1 MQYNSQLCERS
12 ELELPTVEGFSGL
25 LSFLQVAIPTYL
37 ARQSFHYSTSSNN
50 SKELSPLSFITLFIS
65 FVSETPAMGVRMV
78 GILHDSGDLYDW
90 PIMLDFLVIV
100 ETPPYSRFLPLY
112 AWRLH

>member
-1 MQYNSQLCERS
+1 
-12 ELELPTVEGFSGL
+12 
-25 LSFLQVAIPTYL
+25 
-37 ARQSFHYSTSSNN
+37 
-50 SKELSPLSFITLFIS
+50 
-65 FVSETPAMGVRMV
+65 MGVRMV
-78 GILHDSGDLYDW
+78 GILHDGGDLYDW